1 MKVTVSRGE
10 LLAIMRNAVKVAPT
24 KPTMPVL
31 ASVRLRAEDGRLWVE
46 ATDLDVTLIDRIAG
60 DVSEPGAVCVGAK
73 MLAQVLGKMPDGR
86 LSLAFEGERLGVSV
100 EGGPRVDAVATGDH
114 DWPELPQV
122 PDCEPMAI
130 DGGSMSRLLGSMRH
144 AVSACES
151 PQVPDC
157 EPMVIDGGSL
167 SRLLGAVR
175 YAVSSDESRPNLN
188 GVFLRATGSVL
199 RAVATD
205 GHRLAQA
212 ELAHEAPERDGVILP
227 AKGADRLMDAGAGDV
242 ALRFVDNSVCV
253 GLPTGA
259 VLFVRLIDAAFPD
272 YHQVVPKGRGEPVRF
287 DAGALTRTLGVAGVL
302 ASERTHGVRLAFDD
316 CGEVEA
322 SSDNP
327 DLGKAVDRVA
337 FDGPCPVDGDKPTV
351 IGCNVA
357 YLAQAISATGADV
370 VAVSVTEGLAPLT
383 VRPWAG
389 DGEQAPE
396 VDSLHVIMPMRL

>member
-1 MKVTVSRGE
+1 MKATVDQGYM
-10 LLAIMRNAVKVAPT
+10 LQAVRSAAKVAPA
-24 KPTMPVL
+24 KPTMEVL
-31 ASVRLRAEDGRLWVE
+31 ASVRLRAADGRLWVE
-46 ATDLDVTLIDRIAG
+46 ATDLDVTLIDRIDAVVG
-60 DVSEPGAVCVGAK
+60 EPGAVCVSAKVLGQVLAK
-73 MLAQVLGKMPDGR
+73 MPAGP
-86 LSLAFEGERLGVSV
+86 LSLSFQGERLAVSV

-122 PDCEPMAI
+122 PDCEPM
-130 DGGSMSRLLGSMRH
+130 
-144 AVSACES
+144 
-151 PQVPDC
+151 
-157 EPMVIDGGSL
+157 VIDGRSL

-175 YAVSSDESRPNLN
+175 YAVSTDESRPNLN

-212 ELAHEAPERDGVILP
+212 ELAHDAPERDGVILP
-227 AKGADRLMDAGAGDV
+227 AKGIDRLMDAGAGDV

-272 YHQVVPKGRGEPVRF
+272 YRQVVPKGRGEPVRF

-327 DLGKAVDRVA
+327 DLGKAVDRVT
-337 FDGPCPVDGDKPTV
+337 FDGPCPMDGDKPTV
-351 IGCNVA
+351 VGCNVA
-357 YLAQAISATGADV
+357 YLAQAIAATGADV
-370 VAVSVTEGLAPLT
+370 VATSVTEGLAPLT
-383 VRPWAG
+383 VRPWVG
-389 DGEQAPE
+389 DGVQAPE

>member
-1 MKVTVSRGE
+1 MKVTVNAGD
-10 LLAIMRNAVKVAPT
+10 LLAIMRSAVKVAPT

-46 ATDLDVTLIDRIAG
+46 ATDLDVTLIDRIDG
-60 DVSEPGAVCVGAK
+60 DVSEPGAVCVAAK
-73 MLAQVLGKMPDGR
+73 MLAQVLAKMPDGR
-86 LSLAFEGERLGVSV
+86 LSLAFEGERLAVSV

-114 DWPELPQV
+114 GWPELPQ
-122 PDCEPMAI
+122 A
-130 DGGSMSRLLGSMRH
+130 
-144 AVSACES
+144 
-151 PQVPDC
+151 PDC

-175 YAVSSDESRPNLN
+175 HAVSTDESRPNLN

-212 ELAHEAPERDGVILP
+212 ELAHDAPERDGVILP
-227 AKGADRLMDAGAGDV
+227 AKGIDRLMDAGTGDV
-242 ALRFVDNSVCV
+242 ALRFVGNSVCV

-272 YHQVVPKGRGEPVRF
+272 YHQVVPKGRCEPVRF
-287 DAGALTRTLGVAGVL
+287 DAAALTRTLGVAGVL

-337 FDGPCPVDGDKPTV
+337 FDGPCPMDGEKPTV
-351 IGCNVA
+351 VGCNVA
-357 YLAQAISATGADV
+357 YLAQAIAATGADV

-396 VDSLHVIMPMRL
+396 VGSLHVIMPMRL